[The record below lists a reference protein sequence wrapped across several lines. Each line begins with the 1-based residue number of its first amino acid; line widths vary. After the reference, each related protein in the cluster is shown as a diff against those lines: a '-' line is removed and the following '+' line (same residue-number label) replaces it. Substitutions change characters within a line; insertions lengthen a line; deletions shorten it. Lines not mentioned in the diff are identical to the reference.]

1 MKDGA
6 GLLLSEASYVY
17 DVNNQRIA
25 KVVDGDGAGVGV
37 ATTERFVYDGN
48 QIALTFDGAGSQR
61 ERFLYGPTVDQVIA
75 QEGSGGLVRWALA
88 DQLGTVRDVVDG
100 NGVVVNHLVYDSFGN
115 IESESNGAVDFRFG
129 YTGREFDEESGQ
141 YYYRARYY
149 DAGVGR
155 FLSEDPISFKGGD
168 ANLYRYVGNSSIVAV
183 DPSGLLG
190 RVTSQK
196 RLLTLSNS
204 ARYLDDGR
212 SQYVDTPGDSNSPLL
227 RIPLELGRNV
237 WGVPSGFNY
246 SRNSGSQP
254 DLMGSSITSD
264 ITEAHIEYIPGTAG
278 QPAGP
283 RPRTIPPW
291 GGKYDGGARR
301 DANGHIIGHLLGGTS
316 RNKFNFFSQN
326 SSVNSGVFRVFEGD
340 VNKYLDVLG
349 RKYDAEMEEYSK
361 PAPADFCNLP
371 PKIPYLDM
379 SVELGFNS
387 VTATMFNGDYPFKKT
402 SSSPFRPFYVRA
414 KAVFSDKRVIAGDFT
429 NNPQISSRSPN
440 SKL

>member
-75 QEGSGGLVRWALA
+75 QEGPGGLVRWALA
-88 DQLGTVRDVVDG
+88 DQLGSVRDVVDG
-100 NGVVVNHLVYDSFGN
+100 NGAVVNHLVYDSFGT

-129 YTGREFDEESGQ
+129 YTGREFDAESGQ

-212 SQYVDTPGDSNSPLL
+212 SQYVDTPGNSNSSLFS
-227 RIPLELGRNV
+227 IPLSIGRYA
-237 WGVPSGFNY
+237 W
-246 SRNSGSQP
+246 
-254 DLMGSSITSD
+254 
-264 ITEAHIEYIPGTAG
+264 AYIPQVAKTANNSV
-278 QPAGP
+278 
-283 RPRTIPPW
+283 
-291 GGKYDGGARR
+291 KRR
-301 DANGHIIGHLLGGTS
+301 RGV
-316 RNKFNFFSQN
+316 SQN
-326 SSVNSGVFRVFEGD
+326 EESSA
-340 VNKYLDVLG
+340 G
-349 RKYDAEMEEYSK
+349 RES
-361 PAPADFCNLP
+361 
-371 PKIPYLDM
+371 
-379 SVELGFNS
+379 
-387 VTATMFNGDYPFKKT
+387 
-402 SSSPFRPFYVRA
+402 
-414 KAVFSDKRVIAGDFT
+414 
-429 NNPQISSRSPN
+429 
-440 SKL
+440 